1 MEDVQMEDNK
11 NPFNEENDEIQ
22 TEATLNTED
31 IEDFVNENAEESD
44 GSDSKETKEPTIEEK
59 YEELNNKYLRLAA
72 DFDNFRK
79 RTAAEKQD
87 LLKYGASEVLSK
99 ILTVLDTF
107 DRAKDSLKDIENCQT
122 VKDSYELAYKQFT
135 ETLKKVGMEEID
147 ALGKEFN
154 PLEHEA
160 VTQIPTEEYEAD
172 HVACIVQKGYKLADK
187 VLRPALV
194 GVAKKKENE

>member
-1 MEDVQMEDNK
+1 MEDNK
-11 NPFNEENDEIQ
+11 NPFNTEEDTIQ
-22 TEATLNTED
+22 A
-31 IEDFVNENAEESD
+31 ESD
-44 GSDSKETKEPTIEEK
+44 VNVESLNESVEEAESETDTTDAQADADNSIGEK
-59 YEELNNKYLRLAA
+59 LEELNNKYLRLAA

-99 ILTVLDTF
+99 ILGVLDTF
-107 DRAKDSLKDIENCQT
+107 DRAKESLKDIDNCKT
-122 VKDSYELAYKQFT
+122 VKDSYELAFKQLID
-135 ETLKKVGMEEID
+135 TLKKVGMEEID

-154 PLEHEA
+154 PSEHEA
-160 VTQIPTEEYEAD
+160 VTQVPTDEFEVD
-172 HVACIVQKGYKLADK
+172 HVACVVQKGYKLADR

>member
-1 MEDVQMEDNK
+1 MDDDK
-11 NPFNEENDEIQ
+11 NPFNADDSIKTNSE
-22 TEATLNTED
+22 TSAEALED
-31 IEDFVNENAEESD
+31 YIKD
-44 GSDSKETKEPTIEEK
+44 ETKEPIDTDEETKADEENIDDK
-59 YEELNNKYLRLAA
+59 YDELNKKYLRLAA

-79 RTAAEKQD
+79 RTAQEKQD

-107 DRAKDSLKDIENCQT
+107 DRARDSLKDIDNCQT
-122 VKDSYELAYKQFT
+122 VKDSYELAFKQLLD
-135 ETLKKVGMEEID
+135 TLKKVGMEEID

-154 PLEHEA
+154 PTEHEA
-160 VTQIPTEEYEAD
+160 VTQVPTDEYELD
-172 HVACIVQKGYKLADK
+172 HVACVVQKGYKLADK